1 MDGQKFLTEFLEAG
15 RATVAQDTMKDGFA
29 TLVDSEGQPYV
40 ANLNPKEKER
50 YEETKKPLS
59 KVKKEKG
66 EEGKKEPESQKT
78 EEKKKPE
85 AEKKGGA
92 EVIELHPEIKKTDK
106 KTGLFS
112 TLYGRGN
119 DVILDIAK
127 RENPTLSDAEVNEI
141 IKKSPVNS
149 PVFTDRQKRAE
160 ELMDKVKGE
169 SWYKEFAR
177 HLDGNFAKMVGYY
190 TRARPSE
197 EFAQKTTNEIDRQ
210 LNELDRYLKD
220 PKKYNSEGLQIQKDL
235 KDLQDKL
242 EEKKLQ
248 IGKLPRSRENTTAY
262 NKAHKA
268 IMALSRST
276 EFDVRPVTNGSR
288 LRKRGI
294 DVDIVEATSD
304 LSGLEGMKNMTQKLL
319 NGLNKKYPSDSMAQD
334 SLDTFL
340 KNISVEER

>member
-1 MDGQKFLTEFLEAG
+1 MSDIIEEFLAEFL
-15 RATVAQDTMKDGFA
+15 AQDDAYETGFA
-29 TLVDSEGQPYV
+29 TLHDKEGHPYV
-40 ANLNPKEKER
+40 AHLDSGTGK
-50 YEETKKPLS
+50 
-59 KVKKEKG
+59 
-66 EEGKKEPESQKT
+66 EGKKDEKKGEKKPESEKKT
-78 EEKKKPE
+78 EEKS
-85 AEKKGGA
+85 EKKGA
-92 EVIELHPEIKKTDK
+92 EVVELHPEIKKTDK

-127 RENPTLSDAEVNEI
+127 RENPTLSESEVTEI

-160 ELMDKVKGE
+160 ELMEKVKGE

-190 TRARPSE
+190 TRERPSE

-210 LNELDRYLKD
+210 LNELDRYLKN
-220 PKKYNSEGLQIQKDL
+220 PEKYKDEGAKIQKDL

-304 LSGLEGMKNMTQKLL
+304 LSGLEGMKNVTQKLL

-334 SLDTFL
+334 SILTSYFED
-340 KNISVEER
+340 IEIY

>member
-1 MDGQKFLTEFLEAG
+1 MSVSTKELFTAFFKGLAFAKGLNFGEKNRGMAEDE
-15 RATVAQDTMKDGFA
+15 DGFA
-29 TLVDSEGQPYV
+29 TLTDKNGNTYV
-40 ANLNPKEKER
+40 AQMNESEKER
-50 YEETKKPLS
+50 YKETGKKLS
-59 KVKKEKG
+59 QVKKEEKA
-66 EEGKKEPESQKT
+66 GKSQSKNETKET
-78 EEKKKPE
+78 EKKST
-85 AEKKGGA
+85 
-92 EVIELHPEIKKTDK
+92 EVVELHPEIKKTDK

-160 ELMDKVKGE
+160 ELMEKVKGE

-319 NGLNKKYPSDSMAQD
+319 NGLNKKYPSDSMA
-334 SLDTFL
+334 
-340 KNISVEER
+340 

>member
-1 MDGQKFLTEFLEAG
+1 MIDGQEFLSEFLAAG
-15 RATVAQDTMKDGFA
+15 RATIAQDEDGFA
-29 TLVDSEGQPYV
+29 TLTDKNGNIYV
-40 ANLNPKEKER
+40 AQMNESEKKR
-50 YEETKKPLS
+50 YEESGKKLS
-59 KVKKEKG
+59 QVKKEKK
-66 EEGKKEPESQKT
+66 ESEGKKPESEKKT
-78 EEKKKPE
+78 EEKS
-85 AEKKGGA
+85 EKKGGA

-160 ELMDKVKGE
+160 DLMEKVKGE

-177 HLDGNFAKMVGYY
+177 HLDGNFAKMIGYY

-220 PKKYNSEGLQIQKDL
+220 PKKYNSEGLKIQKDL

-319 NGLNKKYPSDSMAQD
+319 NGLNKKYPSDSIAQD
-334 SLDTFL
+334 SLDNFIDTVT
-340 KNISVEER
+340 IE